1 MNHLLIA
8 EGIVCVGA
16 ILQSGIGFGLGP
28 FAVPLLVM
36 IDPRLVPGPL
46 LFDALILTLLI
57 SRREFYA
64 LDKTVLKW
72 TIVGRILGSGL
83 AAATLVFVPRHHLK
97 LFFGVLVL
105 AAVFISLLKFKPN
118 YSGKRLLAAGTLSGF
133 MGTAVSIG
141 GPPLALVFQ
150 HRDGPQI
157 RATLSAIFSIGGAV
171 ALFSLFLIGKFGLTE
186 LHLALRLLPGLLLGF
201 FLSRYITPIVDKGL
215 MRPILLTMSAVAAGI
230 LIWPFLF

>member
-46 LFDALILTLLI
+46 LFDALILTLLM

-83 AAATLVFVPRHHLK
+83 AAVALVFVPRHHLK

-105 AAVFISLLKFKPN
+105 AAVFISLLKFKAN

-157 RATLSAIFSIGGAV
+157 RATLSAIFSIGGTV

-186 LHLALRLLPGLLLGF
+186 LHLALLLLPGLLLGF

-215 MRPILLTMSAVAAGI
+215 MRPLLLTMSAAAAGI